1 MCCGTPLP
9 SLAPALSPSSES
21 LLGGRYIYGKPVQGV
36 AYVRFGLLG
45 EDGEKTFLRGLESQT
60 KVGRRVEV
68 REMGEESEAA

>member
-1 MCCGTPLP
+1 M
-9 SLAPALSPSSES
+9 
-21 LLGGRYIYGKPVQGV
+21 QGV

-68 REMGEESEAA
+68 REVGEPTPGMTLTSIPLSFAASHTQRTVASISPAPPMTP

>member
-1 MCCGTPLP
+1 M
-9 SLAPALSPSSES
+9 
-21 LLGGRYIYGKPVQGV
+21 QGV

-45 EDGEKTFLRGLESQT
+45 EDGEKTFLWGLESQT

>member
-1 MCCGTPLP
+1 MCCGTPTP

-21 LLGGRYIYGKPVQGV
+21 LLGGRYIYRKPVQGV

-68 REMGEESEAA
+68 REVGEESEAA